1 MIKKERKKRG
11 DAKVRWSESFRG
23 DEVGMEPSAA
33 GKAPVRMAGRRSGMY
48 KSEIDG
54 RRNVVRKDEGKGW
67 E

>member
-1 MIKKERKKRG
+1 
-11 DAKVRWSESFRG
+11 
-23 DEVGMEPSAA
+23 MEPSAA

-67 E
+67 EWNGWQDRVWLHKRQGIGDS